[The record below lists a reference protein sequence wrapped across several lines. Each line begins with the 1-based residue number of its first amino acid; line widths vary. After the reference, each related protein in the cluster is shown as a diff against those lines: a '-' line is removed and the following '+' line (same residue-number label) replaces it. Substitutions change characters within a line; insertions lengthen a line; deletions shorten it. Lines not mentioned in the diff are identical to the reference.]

1 MILWRLSKT
10 VLIYHHRP
18 FWAADAIFAKQIMY
32 VPNIIDLPSTKK
44 TSLVSKLCSRC
55 KKKSWSVFIIFARGG
70 LCFIHPNHRHVG
82 AVTVFYVSVHLFL
95 LWYILIP
102 AYLFHVRGVRKG
114 GLPLQISKQQKL
126 ASVLGPPC
134 LASETQDHRPWP
146 YFPTVPWTKLER
158 GWSTTIKGAVP
169 A

>member
-1 MILWRLSKT
+1 MILWRLSET

-32 VPNIIDLPSTKK
+32 VPNIIDLRSTKK

-114 GLPLQISKQQKL
+114 GLPSQLPNTKNKRFLQRNYQGLWNVFL
-126 ASVLGPPC
+126 AVSLDLRAC
-134 LASETQDHRPWP
+134 LVSH
-146 YFPTVPWTKLER
+146 
-158 GWSTTIKGAVP
+158 
-169 A
+169 